1 MEEGMFTFSKDDLQQ
16 NQPQKRKLAW
26 NVFFG
31 TKNKSV
37 FIIGLIA
44 LVLLAGTGVGLMQS
58 GKAYALVVNGKET
71 LVFNSKVQAEQA
83 VATFLHSKSQELGK
97 DAATEDVIEIKKVN
111 DKVKDSFSEE
121 EVHQVLDQ
129 ALNVLIPGAVVLIDG
144 EEKII
149 LDDQATGEKL
159 IRKVKDEYT
168 PKDEDLQVVKVDLKE
183 KVEITEKKVP
193 VKEIATLDQAYHMLT
208 TGAEKLVKHTVQ
220 PGESL
225 WTIALD
231 NGIDPDELEEANPDI
246 DNKKLQIGA
255 EVNLVKVEPLL
266 HVTTVSEYSEV
277 KAVPFEVVVEK
288 DNSMLRGKQKVK
300 QEGKEGKK
308 EFTYRLVQEN
318 GKQVDKQFVD
328 GVVLAKPVNK
338 VVVQGTKTVLASR
351 GSGGSLRWPLKGPI
365 TSRFGNRRLG
375 YHTGLDI
382 NGDTGDSVRAAEAG
396 KITYAGWDGNYGKIV
411 RINHGNGVETWYAH
425 LSAFK
430 VSVGD
435 EVDQGDL
442 IGLVGSTGRST
453 GSHLH
458 LEVRSNGNALDP
470 LKYLN

>member
-1 MEEGMFTFSKDDLQQ
+1 MF
-16 NQPQKRKLAW
+16 
-26 NVFFG
+26 FFG
-31 TKNKSV
+31 TKKKSV

-44 LVLLAGTGVGLMQS
+44 LVLLTGTGIGLMQS

-71 LVFNSKVQAEQA
+71 LVFNGKVQAEQA
-83 VATFLHSKSQELGK
+83 VETFLQSKSQELGK
-97 DAATEDVIEIKKVN
+97 NATIEDVVEIKEVN
-111 DKVKDSFSEE
+111 DKVKESLSEE
-121 EVHQVLDQ
+121 EVNRALDQ
-129 ALNVLIPGAVVLIDG
+129 ALNILIPGAAVVING

-149 LDDQATGEKL
+149 LADQESGDKL

-183 KVEITEKKVP
+183 KVEIVEKEVP
-193 VKEIATLDQAYHMLT
+193 MKEITTLDQAYQILT

-225 WTIALD
+225 WEIALD
-231 NGIDPDELEEANPDI
+231 NGMEPGDLEEANPAI
-246 DNKKLQIGA
+246 DSNKLQIGA
-255 EVNLVKVEPLL
+255 EVNLVKVEPLI

-277 KAVPFEVVVEK
+277 KAVPYEVVVEK

-300 QEGKEGKK
+300 KEGQEGKK
-308 EFTYRLVQEN
+308 EFTYRLIQEN
-318 GKQVDKQFVD
+318 GKQVDKQFID
-328 GVVLAKPVNK
+328 GVVLSKPVDK
-338 VVVQGTKTVLASR
+338 VVVQGTKTILASR
-351 GSGGSLRWPLKGPI
+351 GNGGSLRWPLNGPI

-382 NGDTGDSVRAAEAG
+382 NGNTGDSVRAAESG

-411 RINHGNGVETWYAH
+411 RINHGNGIETWYAH